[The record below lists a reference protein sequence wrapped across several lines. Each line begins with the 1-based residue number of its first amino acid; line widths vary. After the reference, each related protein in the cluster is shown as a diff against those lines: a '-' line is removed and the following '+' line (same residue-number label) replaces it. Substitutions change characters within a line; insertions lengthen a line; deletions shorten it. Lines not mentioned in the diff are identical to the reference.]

1 MPRKKS
7 IRAAAN
13 RFIRWSEALETYY
26 RDIVGSDLGAQTVT
40 WACESAVV
48 KLHVYFEHLMLDTLV
63 GAINNNTSTLTHSTG
78 INFPRHLTD
87 EVCEYIVTGGRFFD
101 FRGRDGLIKLLKR
114 YVPEKH
120 YVVRVVKKQRYRQ
133 TLEHLVALRNLAAHE
148 SRVGKRVAK
157 DVVDP
162 SLGSAGVWLRRDN
175 RFLDLTDRLKELARE
190 LRRAAPY

>member
-26 RDIVGSDLGAQTVT
+26 RDVVDSDLGAQTVT

-48 KLHVYFEHLMLDTLV
+48 KLYVYFEHLMLDTLV
-63 GAINNNTSTLTHSTG
+63 GAVNNNTATLTQSTG

-101 FRGRDGLIKLLKR
+101 FRGRDGLIRLLKR

-120 YVVRVVKKQRYRQ
+120 YVVRLVKKQRYRQ
-133 TLEHLVALRNLAAHE
+133 TLERLVALRNLAAHE

-157 DVVDP
+157 IVVDP
-162 SLGSAGVWLRRDN
+162 SLGSAGVWLRRDD